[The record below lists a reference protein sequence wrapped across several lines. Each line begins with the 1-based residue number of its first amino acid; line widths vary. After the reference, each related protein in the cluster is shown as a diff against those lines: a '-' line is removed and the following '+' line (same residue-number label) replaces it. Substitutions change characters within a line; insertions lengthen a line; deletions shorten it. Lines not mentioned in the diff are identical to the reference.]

1 MASTA
6 ATTVNSGG
14 HYGQIVLPGQK
25 RCDFLHGGEP
35 DLVLTDER
43 PLAVGEYLKGRIR
56 AFLRDP
62 TLPALI
68 ELCRVP
74 PGVSPSLWC
83 VENIREFMVEFNRV
97 IAEVQHEC
105 NEETCPRMSATDE
118 WHFLCAAH
126 RKPMDCCAIDY
137 MVHTV
142 DGSTNLILSSK
153 NFPERTKVPQASLKF
168 IPTLYRRL
176 YRIFGHLFHHH
187 RAVFFKVEGQSR
199 MCARFTQFVRMH
211 GLLGPSSSGAESSR
225 SGSPVESN
233 LYLVPDAAIGL
244 APPIPPVATSPSSN
258 TSPEVEPETQPAG
271 VSPTRE
277 EEASGGVE
285 EEEASDTETVVRD
298 G

>member
-1 MASTA
+1 
-6 ATTVNSGG
+6 
-14 HYGQIVLPGQK
+14 
-25 RCDFLHGGEP
+25 
-35 DLVLTDER
+35 
-43 PLAVGEYLKGRIR
+43 
-56 AFLRDP
+56 
-62 TLPALI
+62 
-68 ELCRVP
+68 
-74 PGVSPSLWC
+74 
-83 VENIREFMVEFNRV
+83 
-97 IAEVQHEC
+97 
-105 NEETCPRMSATDE
+105 
-118 WHFLCAAH
+118 
-126 RKPMDCCAIDY
+126 CCAIDY

-199 MCARFTQFVRMH
+199 MCARFTQFVRMLVSE
-211 GLLGPSSSGAESSR
+211 GCYIISV

-244 APPIPPVATSPSSN
+244 APPIPAATTSPSSN
-258 TSPEVEPETQPAG
+258 TLPEVEPETQPAG

-285 EEEASDTETVVRD
+285 EEEASDTET
-298 G
+298 